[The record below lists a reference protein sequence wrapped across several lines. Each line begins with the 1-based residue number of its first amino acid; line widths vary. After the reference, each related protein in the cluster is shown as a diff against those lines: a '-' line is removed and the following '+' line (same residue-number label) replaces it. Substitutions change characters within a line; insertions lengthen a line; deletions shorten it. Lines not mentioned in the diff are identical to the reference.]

1 MFWEKYFL
9 DIVLLGVSIYLLHNF
24 NQEIDKIRARALLGA
39 KMDPLI
45 FLDSVLFIVA
55 MGLVVLRL
63 LQYLVQLVYHIGRKK
78 WRPAVYASF
87 LQITRNFRKQGFIS
101 VFLILTVA
109 MGLFN
114 ANAARTINQN

>member
-24 NQEIDKIRARALLGA
+24 NQEIDKIRARALLGT

-63 LQYLVQLVYHIGRKK
+63 LHYLVQLVYHIGRKSGV
-78 WRPAVYASF
+78 RQCTRRSCRSRGTSASRDLSRYF
-87 LQITRNFRKQGFIS
+87 
-101 VFLILTVA
+101 
-109 MGLFN
+109 
-114 ANAARTINQN
+114 

>member
-1 MFWEKYFL
+1 
-9 DIVLLGVSIYLLHNF
+9 
-24 NQEIDKIRARALLGA
+24 
-39 KMDPLI
+39 MDPLI

-63 LQYLVQLVYHIGRKK
+63 LHYLVQLVYHIGRKK

-114 ANAARTINQN
+114 GTAWGEDGSYQSPG